1 MNDMQIAAP
10 CDVGFENMQ
19 GDDRVR
25 FCTSCKMNVYNIGE
39 MSAEEAQNLIENTEG
54 RLCLRLYQR
63 KDGTVITDNCPI
75 GLRNIRNRL
84 VRVGIFALVF
94 SSLGWLSGEQAHSQ
108 GLVGAPIDG
117 RPHYGPIGELAECAT
132 DNSANL
138 LWSVL
143 ATLKLLIWLT
153 RKNAYPRSTGLFLAY
168 FLPFACGTLIHFI
181 YLGVTDDIVITILD
195 GLARS
200 FITGM
205 TFGIVC
211 LFFAYLS
218 LSREMRPYSP

>member
-1 MNDMQIAAP
+1 MKIKKKSTSLLNDMQIAAP

-117 RPHYGPIGELAECAT
+117 RPHYGPIG
-132 DNSANL
+132 
-138 LWSVL
+138 
-143 ATLKLLIWLT
+143 
-153 RKNAYPRSTGLFLAY
+153 
-168 FLPFACGTLIHFI
+168 
-181 YLGVTDDIVITILD
+181 
-195 GLARS
+195 
-200 FITGM
+200 
-205 TFGIVC
+205 
-211 LFFAYLS
+211 
-218 LSREMRPYSP
+218 